1 MFSLIP
7 PYKKMGKMYHDV
19 ESLITNI
26 LVQETINYITEQI
39 YVHKKLMPICLKVI
53 IRRLLIKLAME
64 CTFKFSSRFLKQVDG
79 CTMEGS
85 LCVNVSDIYMVKMEN
100 NVVIPSKPIF
110 YHKFVDDIYN
120 RQKLGHKT
128 LFDQLS
134 SYHPTIKLTI
144 EVNPSKFLDTKLS
157 NINGT
162 YIFKTTFTMDLQ
174 SSKTL

>member
-1 MFSLIP
+1 
-7 PYKKMGKMYHDV
+7 MGKMYHDV

-100 NVVIPSKPIF
+100 NVLIPSKPIF

-174 SSKTL
+174 NSKTL